1 MGAIGLSVIDWIII
15 AVYFGFVLGIGI
27 YLRKYTLNQNDFFL
41 AGRKN
46 SSWVAGLAFLSA
58 NLGALEL
65 LGMTGNTFKYGMYVA
80 HFYWIGAIPA
90 MLFLGIYMMPFYYSS
105 KINSVPGYLKL
116 RFDERTRVLNGIA
129 FAVMTL
135 LVSGINLYAMAL
147 VLHTFLGWNW
157 DVSMWASAI
166 TVAAYVSLSGLMSA
180 IFTEIIQFFLIW
192 FGLFLVSILGV
203 LEIGSL
209 KEIVARINAYSPQ
222 VSFTTLWST
231 SADATQNGMFIHW
244 GGIVLGLGFVL
255 SFGYWTTDFLV
266 VQRAF
271 SAKDLRTARMTPIL
285 ASFFKMALPF
295 IVILT
300 GLIAIALSIDPNS
313 GFKLLHDGG
322 QVNYDSALPLLIA
335 RYYPAGL
342 MGLGVTALLAGFMAG
357 QAGNVSA
364 FNTVWTY
371 DIYKSVLNKNASDAH
386 LLWMGRVSTI
396 VGVAISLVTAYWAKS
411 FPSIMDYMQAII
423 SWVNAPLFATMLL
436 GMFVWWIT
444 PSGAFWGL
452 IAGMSSSFTLYLA
465 VKFHWFAES
474 YITMSNVQSDMAANF
489 WRAWWEWLICA
500 GVTVVVSLFTKK
512 RAKEELVGL
521 VKGLTKENIDEHLPF
536 TKRPEFYALISLA
549 VLILLNVIF
558 W

>member
-1 MGAIGLSVIDWIII
+1 MQAIGLTIVDWIII
-15 AVYFGFVLGIGI
+15 LIYFAFVLGIGW
-27 YLRKYTLNQNDFFL
+27 YLRKFTTTQEDFFL

-116 RFDERTRVLNGIA
+116 RFDEKTRVLNGIA
-129 FAVMTL
+129 FAIMTL

-157 DVSMWASAI
+157 NVSMWVSAI
-166 TVAAYVSLSGLMSA
+166 TVACYVGLSGLMSA
-180 IFTEIIQFFLIW
+180 IFTEIIQFFMIW
-192 FGLFLVSILGV
+192 FGLFLVSILGII
-203 LEIGSL
+203 EIGSM
-209 KEIVARINAYSPQ
+209 KEIFARINEYSSQ

-231 SADATQNGMFIHW
+231 ASDPTQNGMFIHW
-244 GGIVLGLGFVL
+244 SGIVLGLGFVL

-271 SAKDLRTARMTPIL
+271 SAKDLRSARMTPIL

-295 IVILT
+295 LVILA
-300 GLIAIALSIDPNS
+300 GLIAIALSIDPKS
-313 GFKLLHDGG
+313 GFKLLQDGG
-322 QVNYDSALPLLIA
+322 QINYDSALPLLIA
-335 RYYPAGL
+335 RYYPSGL
-342 MGLGVTALLAGFMAG
+342 VGLGVTALLAGFMAG
-357 QAGNVSA
+357 QAGNISA

-371 DIYKSVLNKNASDAH
+371 DIYKSVLNRKASDAH
-386 LLWMGRVSTI
+386 LLWMGRASTI
-396 VGVAISLVTAYWAKS
+396 VGVIISLGTAYWAKS
-411 FPSIMDYMQAII
+411 FPSIMDYMQAIF

-444 PSGAFWGL
+444 PNGAFWGL
-452 IAGMSSSFTLYLA
+452 IAGMSSSFFMWLA
-465 VKFHWFAES
+465 VKFHWFSES
-474 YITMSNVQSDMAANF
+474 IITMSGTQSDMAANF
-489 WRAWWEWLICA
+489 WRAWWAWSICA
-500 GVTVVVSLFTKK
+500 AITVIVSLFTK
-512 RAKEELVGL
+512 RRPKEELVGL
-521 VKGLTKENIDEHLPF
+521 VKGLTDEKHDQHLPF
-536 TKRPEFYALISLA
+536 VKRPEFVAIISLIIL
-549 VLILLNVIF
+549 VLLNILF